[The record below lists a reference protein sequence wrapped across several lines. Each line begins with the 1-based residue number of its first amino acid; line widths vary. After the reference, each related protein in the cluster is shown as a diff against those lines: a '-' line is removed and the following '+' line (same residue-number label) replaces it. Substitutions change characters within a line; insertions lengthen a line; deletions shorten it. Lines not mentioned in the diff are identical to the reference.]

1 MPMKLAT
8 LLLLGATASYAVDLD
23 NALNL
28 LDEMKRKLADSSN
41 GDILSSF
48 IEMGDGAEEQI
59 AERAMME
66 SAVHKA
72 IQATMAEEGA
82 HAGLAE
88 EKSFFKRL
96 FNCHK
101 CK

>member
-1 MPMKLAT
+1 MKLAT
-8 LLLLGATASYAVDLD
+8 LLLLGATVSYAVDLD
-23 NALNL
+23 NALNA
-28 LDEMKRKLADSSN
+28 LDEMKRKLADSTN

-48 IEMGDGAEEQI
+48 IEMEDGAEEQI
-59 AERAMME
+59 AEREMME

-82 HAGLAE
+82 HVGLAE
-88 EKSFFKRL
+88 KKGFFKKL